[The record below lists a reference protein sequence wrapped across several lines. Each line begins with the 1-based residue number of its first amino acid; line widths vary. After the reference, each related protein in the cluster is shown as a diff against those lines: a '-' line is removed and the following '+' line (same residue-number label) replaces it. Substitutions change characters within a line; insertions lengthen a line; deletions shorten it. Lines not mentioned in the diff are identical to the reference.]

1 MQRQRAEDGG
11 HTLGHVAYPCRAGR
25 VDAEEPGRVL
35 PRRHHQPADFHAV
48 EAMRIALGTLA
59 PGGGS
64 PADDDRRDAERAVV
78 EVQNV
83 RVKAERL
90 QQGSIHGADCARP
103 RQL

>member
-1 MQRQRAEDGG
+1 
-11 HTLGHVAYPCRAGR
+11 
-25 VDAEEPGRVL
+25 
-35 PRRHHQPADFHAV
+35 
-48 EAMRIALGTLA
+48 MRIALGTLA